1 MAISSS
7 GLNALADGIILNS
20 ATSFNNIAVGDGATG
35 FSAVQI
41 ALVSEDIRKATT
53 NTNTTTTGGVTK
65 AITLLTTDIA
75 GTNLS
80 EVGAVSNPTSG
91 GTLLNRKVFSPT
103 LHAGTSQTRI
113 NILFTWKR

>member
-1 MAISSS
+1 MITNA
-7 GLNALADGIILNS
+7 GLNSLADGIVLNS
-20 ATSFNNIAVGDGATG
+20 VTSFNNIAVGDGATG
-35 FSAVQI
+35 FSAAQI
-41 ALVSEDIRKATT
+41 ALVSEDIRKTTT

-80 EVGAVSNPTSG
+80 EVGAISAATTG